1 MSVMISMV
9 GATGYGSRTAASGG
23 TDRED
28 AVAPKN
34 DRAARE
40 AQARLRRYAA
50 RQELHARA
58 VRRRRRDDVVA
69 IVAVIVVA
77 ALAIGAQL
85 AYEAGPGAPAPVPA
99 SSTPAS
105 PDAPA
110 PTTPD
115 VAPTADPTP
124 APEATPTP

>member
-1 MSVMISMV
+1 MSVMVSMV

-58 VRRRRRDDVVA
+58 VRRRRRDDVAA
-69 IVAVIVVA
+69 IVAVVLVA
-77 ALAIGAQL
+77 ALAVGAQL
-85 AYEAGPGAPAPVPA
+85 AYEAGPGAPAP
-99 SSTPAS
+99 
-105 PDAPA
+105 
-110 PTTPD
+110 
-115 VAPTADPTP
+115 TP
-124 APEATPTP
+124 APSSSPSSPAPSATPTPTATDPAPTEPTPTP

>member
-1 MSVMISMV
+1 M
-9 GATGYGSRTAASGG
+9 
-23 TDRED
+23 
-28 AVAPKN
+28 APKN

-50 RQELHARA
+50 RQELHARS
-58 VRRRRRDDVVA
+58 VRRRRRDDLLA
-69 IVAVIVVA
+69 IVAVVLVA
-77 ALAIGAQL
+77 ALAVGAQL
-85 AYEAGPGAPAPVPA
+85 AYEAGPGAPAPVPS

-110 PTTPD
+110 PATPD
-115 VAPTADPTP
+115 ATPTADPAP

>member
-58 VRRRRRDDVVA
+58 VRRRRRDDLGAVVA
-69 IVAVIVVA
+69 VVLVA

-85 AYEAGPGAPAPVPA
+85 AYESGPGAPAP
-99 SSTPAS
+99 
-105 PDAPA
+105 APA
-110 PTTPD
+110 PSSSPSSPATAPAPAPATPD
-115 VAPTADPTP
+115 
-124 APEATPTP
+124 ATPTP

>member
-28 AVAPKN
+28 AVPPKN

-50 RQELHARA
+50 RQELHGRA
-58 VRRRRRDDVVA
+58 VRRRRRDDRAA
-69 IVAVIVVA
+69 IVAVVLVA
-77 ALAIGAQL
+77 ALAVGAQL
-85 AYEAGPGAPAPVPA
+85 AYEAGPGAPAP
-99 SSTPAS
+99 TPAPSSS
-105 PDAPA
+105 PSSPVPSTTPSPTDPA
-110 PTTPD
+110 PTE
-115 VAPTADPTP
+115 PTP
-124 APEATPTP
+124 SP

>member
-1 MSVMISMV
+1 M
-9 GATGYGSRTAASGG
+9 
-23 TDRED
+23 
-28 AVAPKN
+28 APRN

-58 VRRRRRDDVVA
+58 VRRRRRDDLAAVVA
-69 IVAVIVVA
+69 VVLVA

-85 AYEAGPGAPAPVPA
+85 AYEAGPGAPAPVPT

-110 PTTPD
+110 RTTPD
-115 VAPTADPTP
+115 VTPPADTTP
-124 APEATPTP
+124 APEA